1 MQLLGKEILGSQLI
15 LSVLIIFII
24 IKTLISF
31 NKKQITRLFFI
42 LWNFFWLIVLYF
54 IFYPGFLVGLAK
66 RLGVG
71 RGVDLAI
78 YVSVICLFYLIYK
91 LFIKIE
97 KIEKQITKIVREI
110 AIKNA
115 KNKK

>member
-1 MQLLGKEILGSQLI
+1 MQLFGKEILGSQLI

-24 IKTLISF
+24 VKTMISF
-31 NKKQITRLFFI
+31 KNKQISRLFFV
-42 LWNFFWLIVLYF
+42 LWNLFWLIVLYF
-54 IFYPGFLVGLAK
+54 IFYPGLLIGLAK
-66 RLGVG
+66 KLGVG

-78 YVSVICLFYLIYK
+78 YVSIIFLFYLIYK

-110 AIKNA
+110 AIKKV
-115 KNKK
+115 KN